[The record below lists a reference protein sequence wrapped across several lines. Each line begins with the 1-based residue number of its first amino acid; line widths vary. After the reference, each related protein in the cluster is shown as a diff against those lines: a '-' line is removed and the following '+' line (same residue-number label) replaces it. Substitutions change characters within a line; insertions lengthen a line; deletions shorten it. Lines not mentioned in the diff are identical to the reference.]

1 MSGSFRGYLPTKVG
15 NDAAAPSGFSTS
27 QAKAERTAGI
37 SEAEA
42 RIRAVEAARA
52 ETERVHAGDQSRRG
66 HVIRE
71 AGTSRHTPTA
81 TGLRVKFEANQAGRT
96 RRT

>member
-1 MSGSFRGYLPTKVG
+1 MSGSFRGYLPTKVS

-42 RIRAVEAARA
+42 RIRAAEAARA
-52 ETERVHAGDQSRRG
+52 ETERVHAGGPIPPRARHPGGGHLPSYPDSDWDEGQIRG
-66 HVIRE
+66 
-71 AGTSRHTPTA
+71 
-81 TGLRVKFEANQAGRT
+81 
-96 RRT
+96 

>member
-27 QAKAERTAGI
+27 RAKAERAAGI

-42 RIRAVEAARA
+42 RIRAAQAARA
-52 ETERVHAGDQSRRG
+52 ETNRVHAGDQSRRG
-66 HVIRE
+66 RVIRE
-71 AGTSRHTPTA
+71 AGTSRHTRQRL
-81 TGLRVKFEANQAGRT
+81 G
-96 RRT
+96 